1 MNPLIQATPDPIYEV
16 CILFIFG
23 CGIIH
28 LIVSFAMMISV
39 NRRVPRGERIPWGN
53 PHPFIYGD
61 GKKFNIAQKYADLEP
76 GSMLPAIS
84 SITLVGAIM
93 GFVVLIAT
101 GILNR

>member
-1 MNPLIQATPDPIYEV
+1 
-16 CILFIFG
+16 
-23 CGIIH
+23 
-28 LIVSFAMMISV
+28 MMIGV

-84 SITLVGAIM
+84 SITLLGGII

-101 GILNR
+101 AILNR